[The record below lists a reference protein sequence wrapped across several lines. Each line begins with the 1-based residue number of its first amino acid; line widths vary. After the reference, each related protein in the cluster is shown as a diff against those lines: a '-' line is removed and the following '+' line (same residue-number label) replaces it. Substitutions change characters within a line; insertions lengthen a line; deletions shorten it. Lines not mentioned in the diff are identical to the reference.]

1 MTATF
6 LCGSHFL
13 SILFITWSLIDN
25 MKEQKNLKKNRK
37 RITLYLIFAVS
48 FFILCAVSIF
58 TILQLSKNTPLILS
72 IEDGETIVLEY
83 GTGEL
88 PEVTAHYRT
97 WQHAK
102 EDTYV
107 DVVVDGSVDFNTIG
121 TYTITYT
128 ASNEEEIVS
137 ATHTY
142 IIEDNTS
149 PIITLEGGATGYY
162 SPGYTYVEA
171 GFTASDNY
179 DGDLTSQV
187 VRTETPTSITYSV
200 KDSFGN
206 ETTVVRTLVCQD
218 VVAPS
223 ITLNVGDKL
232 IIAKDSDFVDPG
244 FTAFDDVD
252 GDISAN
258 VIATGTIDTTIYG
271 KQYLTYTVTDSSGN
285 IFQTQRVVVVQEFTP
300 PDLYLASTTAFVRVG
315 EEFVESGYNA
325 FDDIDGDVTT
335 DVFITGALDTNI
347 PGIYTLTYTAV
358 DSSFNLTSLNKTV
371 YVYEPQSEDR
381 RVNPTD
387 KIVYLTFDDGPY
399 KYTEQLLDI
408 LDKYNI
414 DVTFFVTNQYPD
426 YQYVIND
433 AYFRGHTIGLH
444 TYSHNFASVYA
455 SESAYYTDLMQMS
468 SIVEQQTGIAP
479 TIIRFPGGSSN
490 TISRRYCR
498 GIMSALTQSVT
509 YNGYQYSDW
518 NVDSKDASTAKT
530 STEVAANVIA
540 GMQQFPTSIVL
551 QHDTKQF
558 SVEAVE
564 EIICWGMLNGYT
576 FLPMTETSEMYHHS
590 TVN

>member
-6 LCGSHFL
+6 LCGSH
-13 SILFITWSLIDN
+13 IYFIMRENTELKLQRKKKRKFSLY
-25 MKEQKNLKKNRK
+25 
-37 RITLYLIFAVS
+37 ITLAIS
-48 FFILCAVSIF
+48 FFLLSALAVF
-58 TILQLSKNTPLILS
+58 AILQLSKNTPLILS
-72 IEDGETIVLEY
+72 VEDDKTIVLEY

-97 WQHAK
+97 WQYAK

-107 DVVVDGSVDFNTIG
+107 EVKVEGEVDFHTIG

-142 IIEDNTS
+142 VIEDNTH
-149 PIITLEGGATGYY
+149 PTLTLNGGEIGYY

-171 GFTASDNY
+171 GFTATDNY

-187 VRTETPTSITYSV
+187 VRVETPNAITYTV
-200 KDSFGN
+200 TDSFGN
-206 ETTVVRTLVCQD
+206 QATAIRTLVCQD
-218 VVAPS
+218 VVAPT

-232 IIAKDSDFVDPG
+232 IIAEDSKFVDPG
-244 FTAFDDVD
+244 FVAWDDVD

-258 VIATGTIDTTIYG
+258 VITTGKINTSIYG

-285 IFQTQRVVVVQEFTP
+285 VYQAQRVVVVQEFTP
-300 PDLYLASTTAFVRVG
+300 PQLFLASNSAYVRVG
-315 EEFVESGYNA
+315 ESFVESGYNA
-325 FDDIDGDVTT
+325 FDDIDGDVTA
-335 DVFITGALDTNI
+335 DVFVTGVLDTNV

-358 DSSFNLTSLNKTV
+358 DSSFNLTSLDKTV

-408 LDKYNI
+408 LDKYNV

-426 YQYVIND
+426 YQYMIND
-433 AYFRGHTIGLH
+433 AYFRGHTIGIH
-444 TYSHNFASVYA
+444 TYSHKFSSIYA
-455 SESAYYTDLMQMS
+455 SEAAYYTDLYNMS
-468 SIVEQQTGIAP
+468 AVIEQQTGIAP
-479 TIIRFPGGSSN
+479 ILIRFPGGSSN
-490 TISRRYCR
+490 TISKRYCK
-498 GIMSALTQSVT
+498 GIMSRLTESVT
-509 YNGYQYSDW
+509 NNGYLYADW
-518 NVDSKDASTAKT
+518 NVDSRDASTART
-530 STEVAANVIA
+530 SSEVAANVIA
-540 GMQQFPTSIVL
+540 GMQQFTTSIVL

-564 EIICWGMLNGYT
+564 EIICWGLLNGYT
-576 FLPMTETSEMYHHS
+576 FLPMTEHTQMHHHGV
-590 TVN
+590 VN